1 MTDKKVARIVKEIE
15 INGKKLIALFDTG
28 LINTYIRKEIAPSNR
43 TILKRPIRVGL
54 GGKIREIKERCIIEG
69 EIEGL
74 GFSTDS
80 YITEDLGTINGKQL
94 DLIIGART
102 LEEWEIRLNP
112 KTGELDLTGLKRGEF
127 TEY

>member
-15 INGKKLIALFDTG
+15 INGKKLIALFNTG
-28 LINTYIRKEIAPSNR
+28 LINTYIRKEAAPSNR

-74 GFSTDS
+74 GFSIDS